1 MDMIVCV
8 KQVPDPETP
17 PSSFRIDSEANR
29 AIPVAG
35 APPVLNGFDEQAV
48 EAALRI
54 KDTHGGKIT
63 VITLGKDL
71 VPDVTNKPLA
81 MGADE
86 VVIVWDDTFEGGD
99 SYCTAHALA
108 AAIRKIGKYD
118 VIFCGRQA
126 SDWDAGQVGSGIA
139 EILGI
144 PCVTF
149 AKSVKAADEKVRVE
163 RVVLN
168 GYEVVEA
175 AMPCLITVSNELGAP
190 RYPTLRGIMAA
201 GRKQRIRWNAKDLE
215 IDPSR
220 IGAAGART
228 KLLRLF
234 TPEKVSSCE
243 MVAADTATDA
253 GKQLALKLR
262 EAGVI

>member
-8 KQVPDPETP
+8 KQVPDPEMP
-17 PSSFRIDSEANR
+17 SSSFRIDPEANR
-29 AIPVAG
+29 LIPAAG
-35 APPVLNGFDEQAV
+35 VLPVLNGFDEQAV

-71 VPDVTNKPLA
+71 VADVTNKPLA

-86 VVIVWDDTFEGGD
+86 IVILWDDAFEGGD
-99 SYCTAHALA
+99 SYSTAHTLA
-108 AAIRKIGKYD
+108 AGIRKIGKYD
-118 VIFCGRQA
+118 LIFCGRQA

-149 AKSVKAADEKVRVE
+149 AKDVKAADGKVRVE
-163 RVVLN
+163 RIVLN

-175 AMPCLITVSNELGAP
+175 PTPCVITVSNELGAP

-201 GRKQRIRWNAKDLE
+201 GRKQRIRWNARDLD
-215 IDPSR
+215 IFPSR

-234 TPEKVSSCE
+234 TPEKMSCCE
-243 MVAADTATDA
+243 MVGADTAADA
-253 GKQLALKLR
+253 GHQLALKLR
-262 EAGVI
+262 EAGII

>member
-1 MDMIVCV
+1 MIVCV
-8 KQVPDPETP
+8 KQVPDPERP
-17 PSSFRIDSEANR
+17 ASSFRIDPETNR
-29 AIPVAG
+29 VMPAAG
-35 APPVLNGFDEQAV
+35 VTPVLNGFDEQAV

-54 KDTHGGKIT
+54 KDTHGGKVT
-63 VITLGKDL
+63 VITLGNDL
-71 VPDVTNKPLA
+71 VADVANKPLA

-86 VVIVWDDTFEGGD
+86 MVVVWDDAFDGGD

-108 AAIRKIGKYD
+108 AAIKKLGTHDLIL
-118 VIFCGRQA
+118 CGRQA

-149 AKSVKAADEKVRVE
+149 AKSIKATDGKVTVE
-163 RVVLN
+163 RIVLN

-175 AMPCLITVSNELGAP
+175 ALPCLVTVSNELGEP

-201 GRKQRIRWNAKDLE
+201 GRKPRIRWNATDLD

-220 IGAAGART
+220 IGGAGART

-234 TPEKVSSCE
+234 APEKASTCE
-243 MVAADTATDA
+243 MVAADTGADA
-253 GKQLALKLR
+253 GRQLALKLR
-262 EAGVI
+262 EAGII